1 MEPRSHPLPLPGI
14 LQVGVGFYHLKRGNW
29 RGAVNKLR
37 SGLAYLAP
45 SAPICMGINVA
56 LLRTEAGHFLA
67 RLEALGPSRIGEVDT
82 SALPQ
87 VKKAE

>member
-1 MEPRSHPLPLPGI
+1 
-14 LQVGVGFYHLKRGNW
+14 LKRGNW

-45 SAPICMGINVA
+45 SSPICMGIIVA
-56 LLRTEAGHFLA
+56 QLHTEAGHVLA
-67 RLEALGPSRIGEVDT
+67 QLEELGLGRIGEVDT

-87 VKKAE
+87 VQRVKH